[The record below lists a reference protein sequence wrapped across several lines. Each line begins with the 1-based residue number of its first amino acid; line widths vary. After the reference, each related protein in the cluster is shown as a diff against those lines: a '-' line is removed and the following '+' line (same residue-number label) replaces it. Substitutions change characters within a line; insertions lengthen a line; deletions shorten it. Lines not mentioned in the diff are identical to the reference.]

1 MKSIM
6 FFLLALVGSGML
18 CACAQQG
25 AQRIEPSYVGQG
37 FNVTECGPASAAMLD
52 NFAGG
57 QSSVQEARKLTK
69 QSGLWTLDDIERHL
83 ANKNTP
89 FKVLSGFSVAEAL
102 ADGGA
107 IAALTNLGIANHFVV
122 AYELRNGLV
131 RVADPL
137 FGMRWD
143 SVQSFDA
150 RAVPLFIK
158 VERKE
163 NHVE

>member
-1 MKSIM
+1 MSQWV
-6 FFLLALVGSGML
+6 LAILILVMGSLAIG
-18 CACAQQG
+18 CAAQQQ
-25 AQRIEPSYVGQG
+25 ARQMESSYVGQG
-37 FNVTECGPASAAMLD
+37 FNVTECGPASAAMLV

-57 QSSVQEARKLTK
+57 KSSVQEARKLTK
-69 QSGLWTLDDIERHL
+69 QSGLWTLDDIEQHL
-83 ANKNTP
+83 NHKGIQYQVEA
-89 FKVLSGFSVAEAL
+89 GFSVAESL

-107 IAALTNLGIANHFVV
+107 IAALTNIGIANHFVV

-150 RAVPLFIK
+150 RAVPMFIK
-158 VERKE
+158 VERKP
-163 NHVE
+163 

>member
-1 MKSIM
+1 MK
-6 FFLLALVGSGML
+6 FLVGIVTALFLTLLSG
-18 CACAQQG
+18 CASQQQ
-25 AQRIEPSYVGQG
+25 AKQVEPSYVGQG
-37 FNVTECGPASAAMLD
+37 FNVTECGPASAVMLV

-57 QSSVQEARKLTK
+57 KSSIPEARKITRPK
-69 QSGLWTLDDIERHL
+69 GLWTLDDIEHHL

-107 IAALTNLGIANHFVV
+107 IAALTNIGIANHFVV
-122 AYELRNGLV
+122 AYELRGGLV

-158 VERKE
+158 VERK
-163 NHVE
+163 

>member
-1 MKSIM
+1 M
-6 FFLLALVGSGML
+6 FKTIYSVLLALVL
-18 CACAQQG
+18 TACASQQQ
-25 AQRIEPSYVGQG
+25 AKQLESNYVGQG
-37 FNVTECGPASAAMLD
+37 FNVTECGPASAAMLA

-57 QSSVQEARKLTK
+57 KSSVSEARKLTK
-69 QSGLWTLDDIERHL
+69 KSGLWTLDDIEQHL
-83 ANKNTP
+83 VNKGIP
-89 FKVLSGFSVAEAL
+89 YQVQSGFSVAESL

-107 IAALTNLGIANHFVV
+107 VAVLMGGVIGHFVV
-122 AYELRNGLV
+122 AYELRGDQV

-150 RAVPLFIK
+150 RAVPIFIK